1 MAHDTL
7 ESAPQTAPPCDP
19 PAAPSAGGDGK
30 LRRQRG
36 LALIAAYKLVHATFF
51 FLLGLVALHLVH
63 KDLAAVLLR
72 LGERLRFNPEHHL
85 FRVLLE
91 HVSAVDAKRLH
102 QLGLLSF
109 ADSALALVEGVGLFY
124 EQAWAEWLTV
134 LVTGSFIPWEI
145 YELVRHPSPFR
156 LILLLGNSIVLT
168 YLIWTLRNKGT
179 R

>member
-1 MAHDTL
+1 
-7 ESAPQTAPPCDP
+7 
-19 PAAPSAGGDGK
+19 
-30 LRRQRG
+30 
-36 LALIAAYKLVHATFF
+36 
-51 FLLGLVALHLVH
+51 
-63 KDLAAVLLR
+63 
-72 LGERLRFNPEHHL
+72 
-85 FRVLLE
+85 LE

-179 R
+179 RGRLARSTKRSDQFSVLEWSVVR